1 MDVTKPTSIMCITG
15 QSDAHLT
22 DIQNHRLHS
31 AIISDFLALQS
42 AAKKAG
48 FDLTIASS
56 FRDFERQSII
66 WNNKFL
72 GIRPVYNKQQKVV
85 DLTKL
90 NDVDKCIA
98 IMLYSALPG
107 ASRHHLGTDLDV
119 FDKAAVSDDY
129 KLQLTPD
136 EYLQGG
142 PFAPLSNWL
151 DTNLVKFGFYRPY
164 QHDLG
169 GVAPELWHISH
180 IKQSQLLVNKLS
192 EQVLFEC
199 IKNSEL
205 QGKQAIL
212 DNLPAIYKRFVTN
225 VSPHLKE
232 G

>member
-1 MDVTKPTSIMCITG
+1 MDVTQPTPIMCITG
-15 QSDAHLT
+15 QSDTHLA

-31 AIISDFLALQS
+31 AITSDFLELQS

-48 FDLTIASS
+48 FELTIASS
-56 FRDFERQSII
+56 FRDFNRQSII
-66 WNNKFL
+66 WDNKFL
-72 GIRPVYNKQQKVV
+72 GIRPVFNKQQEIV

-90 NDVDKCIA
+90 SDSDKCIA

-136 EYLQGG
+136 EYQQGG

-151 DTNLVKFGFYRPY
+151 DTHLAKFGFYRPY

-180 IKQSQLLVNKLS
+180 IKQSQLLVNTLS

-199 IKNSEL
+199 IKNSKL

-212 DNLPAIYKRFVTN
+212 DNLPAIYTRFVTN
-225 VSPHLKE
+225 VSPP
-232 G
+232 